1 MKRTPLLRI
10 IGLKVTAAVP
20 LLALVFGLA
29 TALASAPLSAEGDLR
44 IKNAHVSVEPE
55 YDEPR
60 VLVIEQGT
68 FAGNSFPAQVSFN
81 LPAGAEPTE
90 VCGLGQPGD
99 EHLCQLYETRL
110 DGSTVVLTY
119 KLPVPDYY
127 FEYYYNPVQGAG
139 DRQVAFSY
147 QPYYPIDSLQVAVQ
161 QPLRSN
167 GFTLSPT
174 TSQSS
179 TDSQGFKY
187 YQYSFNNLESQKP
200 VDLKIA
206 YQKSDDRPSVPKKN
220 PSSTSGGNPDDK
232 TGLVAMG
239 IGGAG
244 VLGFLGYMVV
254 RRRPEAAQVSP
265 RRTGFATAPA
275 APRRPDASATPASR
289 PSQSRAKGRVAAPAF
304 CSKCGVAL
312 DGDETFCSGCGQ
324 RVKRPGRGG

>member
-1 MKRTPLLRI
+1 MKQYSRRRA
-10 IGLKVTAAVP
+10 IGRKAASALP

-29 TALASAPLSAEGDLR
+29 TALTSSPLSAEGDLR

-68 FAGNSFPAQVSFN
+68 FASNSFPAQVSFN
-81 LPAGAEPTE
+81 LPAGAEATE

-99 EHLCQLYETRL
+99 EHLCQLYETRVE
-110 DGSTVVLTY
+110 GNTVVLTY

-127 FEYYYNPVQGAG
+127 FEYYYNPIQGAG

-174 TSQSS
+174 TSQSN
-179 TDSQGFKY
+179 TDSQGFKF
-187 YQYSFNNLESQKP
+187 YQYSFNNVESQKP

-206 YQKSDDRPSVPKKN
+206 YQKSDDKPSVPKKN
-220 PSSTSGGNPDDK
+220 PSSTGGGNPDDK
-232 TGLVAMG
+232 TGLVALG

-244 VLGFLGYMVV
+244 VLGFLGFLAV
-254 RRRPEAAQVSP
+254 RRRPEAVQVSP
-265 RRTGFATAPA
+265 RRTGFATATA
-275 APRRPDASATPASR
+275 ASRRPDTSATPVSR
-289 PSQSRAKGRVAAPAF
+289 PSQSRAKGRGAVPAF

-324 RVKRPGRGG
+324 RVKRPGKGG